1 MTLEELLKQYLEDDE
16 KTTKFLE
23 DMKSNK
29 IYTAGEENLDIR
41 YGKLQEDFT
50 NKTKEH
56 EEATK
61 LIEQLKESG
70 KGNEDLQAKITEY
83 ESQVAELQKELEQT
97 KIESALKVAL
107 SNAKVT
113 DVDYV
118 AFKVKEK
125 NKELKLDEDG
135 NIKGIDDTLKD
146 IKTTYPNFFEGEKK
160 KEIDVKELGKGNQQE
175 AEPTSLVEALSQKY
189 TQGKN
194 EL

>member
-1 MTLEELLKQYLEDDE
+1 MTLEELVKQYLEDDE
-16 KTTKFLE
+16 KSTKFLE
-23 DMKSNK
+23 DMKANK

-41 YGKLQEDFT
+41 YGKLQEDFN

-83 ESQVAELQKELEQT
+83 EGQVAELQKELEQT

-135 NIKGIDDTLKD
+135 NIKGIDDTLKE
-146 IKTTYPNFFEGEKK
+146 IKTTYPNFFETEKK
-160 KEIDVKELGKGNQQE
+160 KEIEVNELGKGNQNE

>member
-1 MTLEELLKQYLEDDE
+1 MTLEELVKQYLEDDE
-16 KTTKFLE
+16 KSTKFLE
-23 DMKSNK
+23 DMKANK

-41 YGKLQEDFT
+41 YGKLQEDFN

-70 KGNEDLQAKITEY
+70 KGNEELQTKITEY
-83 ESQVAELQKELEQT
+83 EGQVAELQKELEQT

-135 NIKGIDDTLKD
+135 NIKGIDDTLKE
-146 IKTTYPNFFEGEKK
+146 IKTTYPNFFETEKK
-160 KEIDVKELGKGNQQE
+160 KEVNVNELGKGNQQDP
-175 AEPTSLVEALSQKY
+175 EPTSLVEALSQKY

-194 EL
+194 DL

>member
-1 MTLEELLKQYLEDDE
+1 MTLEELVKQYLEDDE
-16 KTTKFLE
+16 KSTKFLE
-23 DMKSNK
+23 DMKANK

-41 YGKLQEDFT
+41 YGKLQEDFN

-83 ESQVAELQKELEQT
+83 EGQVAEIQKELEQT

-135 NIKGIDDTLKD
+135 NIKGIDDTLKE
-146 IKTTYPNFFEGEKK
+146 IKTTYPNFFETEKK
-160 KEIDVKELGKGNQQE
+160 KEVNVNELGKGNQQDP
-175 AEPTSLVEALSQKY
+175 EPTSLVEALSQKY

>member
-1 MTLEELLKQYLEDDE
+1 MTLEELVKQYLEDDE
-16 KTTKFLE
+16 KSTKFLE
-23 DMKSNK
+23 DMKANK

-41 YGKLQEDFT
+41 YGKLQEDFN

-83 ESQVAELQKELEQT
+83 EGQVAELQKELEQT

-135 NIKGIDDTLKD
+135 NIKGIDDTLKE
-146 IKTTYPNFFEGEKK
+146 IKTTYPNFFETEKK
-160 KEIDVKELGKGNQQE
+160 KEVNVNELGKGNQQDP
-175 AEPTSLVEALSQKY
+175 EPTSLVEALSQKY

>member
-1 MTLEELLKQYLEDDE
+1 MTLEELVKQYLNDDE
-16 KTTKFLE
+16 KSTKFFE
-23 DMKSNK
+23 DMKANK

-41 YGKLQEDFT
+41 YGKLQEDFN

-70 KGNEDLQAKITEY
+70 KGNEELQGKITEY
-83 ESQVAELQKELEQT
+83 EGQVAELQKELEQT

-135 NIKGIDDTLKD
+135 NIKGIDDTLKE
-146 IKTTYPNFFEGEKK
+146 IKTTYPNFFEAEKK
-160 KEIDVKELGKGNQQE
+160 KEIDVKELGKGNQQDP
-175 AEPTSLVEALSQKY
+175 EPTNLVEALSQKY
-189 TQGKN
+189 TQTKN